1 MPAIQS
7 KIEGRGNGIKT
18 NIPNMVDVAKA
29 LARPP
34 TYTTKYM
41 GYELGALTKCD
52 EKSGTYIVNGAHSA
66 QVLAQ
71 HLEGFIK
78 RFVQCHSCGNP
89 ETVINITKKDTIQL
103 KCKACGFVSDVDM
116 RHKLTTFIL
125 KNPPE
130 KDKAASKKDKQ
141 LRRAEKEREEEGAEL
156 DRQAEEE
163 RRRKKAEKKEKKEGK
178 SKKEK
183 KEKKEKKSKKSKDDD
198 DGDEASG
205 SPKRDSDSEPEPS
218 DDDEDDETVWAT
230 DPSAAAALA
239 RAKEQL
245 TDASAA
251 MVTVADD
258 LEKKVALEEA
268 AKRAA
273 EESESEDEEDER
285 IAKLRGYVSKHDAA
299 ETAAYLVS
307 DKLGVESKEL
317 GVHFL
322 VEALLDEDEPLVPQ
336 VKAKKAYMI
345 AACGQDAKLQMA
357 LACALELFITESA
370 PEQFKKYVEIL
381 KVLYDEDVLEEEII
395 LKWGAD
401 PKSAAR
407 FGVELETSQLV
418 RKQVK
423 PFLEWLATADD
434 DSDSD

>member
-1 MPAIQS
+1 MATVNIGASNAGDQFYRYKMPAIQS

-183 KEKKEKKSKKSKDDD
+183 KEKKSKKDAKKHGKATEPEFGARGFIRETDKYDKE
-198 DGDEASG
+198 GEFRAWLG
-205 SPKRDSDSEPEPS
+205 EVKKRDMESLQKWEEKELFKEYA
-218 DDDEDDETVWAT
+218 EDYNTAT
-230 DPSAAAALA
+230 LPHE
-239 RAKEQL
+239 KFYN
-245 TDASAA
+245 
-251 MVTVADD
+251 
-258 LEKKVALEEA
+258 LEKWSREEA
-268 AKRAA
+268 ARRAREDPTA
-273 EESESEDEEDER
+273 ASTTAAIERESFNDEEER
-285 IAKLRGYVSKHDAA
+285 KREIQAERERRDAEYKRETYLRMK
-299 ETAAYLVS
+299 S
-307 DKLGVESKEL
+307 DSSDLENLREQERLKEL
-317 GVHFL
+317 RKNAYNMGDMETVARVNKIL
-322 VEALLDEDEPLVPQ
+322 APDEP
-336 VKAKKAYMI
+336 
-345 AACGQDAKLQMA
+345 DA
-357 LACALELFITESA
+357 
-370 PEQFKKYVEIL
+370 
-381 KVLYDEDVLEEEII
+381 
-395 LKWGAD
+395 G
-401 PKSAAR
+401 R
-407 FGVELETSQLV
+407 
-418 RKQVK
+418 
-423 PFLEWLATADD
+423 
-434 DSDSD
+434 